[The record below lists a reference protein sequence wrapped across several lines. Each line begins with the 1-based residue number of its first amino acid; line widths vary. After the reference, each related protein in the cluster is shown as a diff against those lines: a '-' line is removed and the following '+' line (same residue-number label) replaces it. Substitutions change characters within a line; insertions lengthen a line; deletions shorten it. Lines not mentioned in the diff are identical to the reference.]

1 MKSFSNYIAEDT
13 TASKQA
19 LTTYIA
25 NNLYRMGNRK
35 NSNPSSMLLL
45 IAAAIMN
52 NSDDAQSISAARRLT
67 QLAIS
72 KQQRT

>member
-1 MKSFSNYIAEDT
+1 MKKFKEYLNEEQDKNT
-13 TASKQA
+13 

-25 NNLYRMGNRK
+25 NNLYRLGNRK
-35 NSNPSSMLLL
+35 NANQVSILML
-45 IAAAIMN
+45 IAAAVL
-52 NSDDAQSISAARRLT
+52 SAKTDPQSIAAARRLT